1 VTRRERE
8 VRTTPVSSD
17 NTIKPFAAVN
27 GTRAS
32 ELIVDQIRDAFFKG
46 MKAGDWL
53 GTEGELAERFGVSRL
68 TMRDAVR
75 TLETYGMVEVK
86 VGAGGGLRIA
96 QVEPRHFV
104 EALAV
109 QLHLLDVN
117 LDDLVAVIAMLEP
130 HAARLTAMHRTE
142 EQLDRLRDALQRH
155 VKSRR
160 RPCVLP
166 RRGRGLPRDS
176 RRISRERCA
185 LRDAARASYQREHLL
200 EPQALPAGANN
211 ILWTHQGIFDAIER
225 READLAQRLMDAHST
240 HMLSSIQ
247 SRKFTVREAD

>member
-8 VRTTPVSSD
+8 VRSTPVASD
-17 NTIKPFAAVN
+17 NTMKPFSTVN

-109 QLHLLDVN
+109 QLHLLDAN
-117 LDDLVAVIAMLEP
+117 LDDLVAVVAMLEP
-130 HAARLTAMHRTE
+130 HAARLSATHRSQ
-142 EQLDRLRDALQRH
+142 EQLDRLRNALERHVNPEEDPVAYHLAAADFHAIIAESAGNDALFVTLR
-155 VKSRR
+155 
-160 RPCVLP
+160 
-166 RRGRGLPRDS
+166 
-176 RRISRERCA
+176 A
-185 LRDAARASYQREHLL
+185 LRINEEHLL
-200 EPQALPAGANN
+200 EPHALPAGAHT
-211 ILWTHQGIFDAIER
+211 ILWTHQGIFEAIESG
-225 READLAQRLMDAHST
+225 EADLAHRLMDAHSA
-240 HMLSSIQ
+240 HLVGSVS
-247 SRKFTVREAD
+247 SRKFTVREVD